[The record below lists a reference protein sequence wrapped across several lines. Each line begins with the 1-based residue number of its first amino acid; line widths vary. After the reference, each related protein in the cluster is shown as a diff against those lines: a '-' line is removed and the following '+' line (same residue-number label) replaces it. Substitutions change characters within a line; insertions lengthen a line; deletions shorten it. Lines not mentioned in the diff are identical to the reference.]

1 MKILLSAYACMPGQG
16 TELGNGWNWA
26 SHLAQNGHDVVVF
39 TSANWKDAIEENIKF
54 QQISNPRFVYIALPA
69 VLEPL
74 IKARRG
80 IKLQIHYLLWQ
91 WYVYYTAKKL
101 DLIENFDIVHH
112 VTLGSLQGGTWLW
125 RLGKPLVFGPV
136 GGGQTA
142 PPAFKKFFMEF
153 WWRESI
159 RTFITHHL
167 LRFTPTAFLTMKK
180 ADVVLATNKETVEL
194 AKKLG
199 AKRVVFI
206 LDNSV
211 SESYLLDQPPSLK
224 KTNTLKLLWVGSLLP
239 RKALN
244 LALEALSRVDREI
257 PFVLTIV
264 GGGVLQNRLNVQI
277 EKLGLVDKVVTM
289 GNIPWDEVRNAYLQ
303 SDIFIFTSLRD
314 SCPAQLME
322 AMAVGLPIITL
333 NHHGSR
339 DIVPNNAGIKVN
351 VDTPDECVKNIA
363 QAIEFLY
370 HDPSLRFEMG
380 NAGWNFAR
388 TATWSNKIN
397 TISEIYTTL

>member
-26 SHLAQNGHDVVVF
+26 IHLAEKGHDVVVL
-39 TSANWKDAIEENIKF
+39 TSANWKDAIEDTVKSQKIT
-54 QQISNPRFVYIALPA
+54 NPRFVYIALPSA
-69 VLEPL
+69 VEPL
-74 IKARRG
+74 IKAGRG
-80 IKLQIHYLLWQ
+80 MKLQIHYLLWQ
-91 WYVYYTAKKL
+91 WYVYYSAEQI
-101 DLIENFDIVHH
+101 DLVEKFDVVHH

-125 RLGKPLVFGPV
+125 RLNKPLVFGPV

-142 PPAFKKFFMEF
+142 PPAFKKYFMEY

-159 RTFITHHL
+159 RSFITNYL
-167 LRFTPTAFLTMKK
+167 LRFIPTAVLTMKK
-180 ADVVLATNKETVEL
+180 SGVVLVTNKETDVL

-211 SESYLLDQPPSLK
+211 SESYLLSQPPPLK
-224 KTNTLKLLWVGSLLP
+224 QSDTLNLLWVGSLLP

-244 LALEALSRVDREI
+244 LALEALSCVDRKI
-257 PFVLTIV
+257 PFILTIV
-264 GGGVLQNRLNVQI
+264 GGGALQDRINRQI
-277 EKLGLVDKVVTM
+277 EKLGLVDKVVVM
-289 GNIPWDEVRNAYLQ
+289 GSIPWDEVRTMYLQ

-339 DIVPNNAGIKVN
+339 DIVPDGAGVKVN
-351 VDTPDECVKNIA
+351 VDTPVECVAKIA
-363 QAIEFLY
+363 HAIESLY
-370 HDPSLRFEMG
+370 HDPLMRLEMG
-380 NAGWNFAR
+380 SAGYNFAR
-388 TATWSNKIN
+388 TATWSNKID
-397 TISEIYTTL
+397 TISEIYSSL

>member
-26 SHLAQNGHDVVVF
+26 IHLAQNGHDVVVF
-39 TSANWKDAIEENIKF
+39 TSANWKDAIEESIKST
-54 QQISNPRFVYIALPA
+54 QIANLRFVYIALPT

-91 WYVYYTAKKL
+91 WYVYYSAKQS
-101 DLIENFDIVHH
+101 DLIEDFDIIHH

-125 RLGKPLVFGPV
+125 RLNKPLVFGPV

-142 PPAFKKFFMEF
+142 PPAFKKYFMEF

-159 RTFITHHL
+159 RTFIARYL
-167 LRFTPTAFLTMKK
+167 LQFTPTAVLTMKK
-180 ADVVLATNKETVEL
+180 AAVVLATNNETVEL

-224 KTNTLKLLWVGSLLP
+224 KHNTLKLLWVGSLLP

-244 LALEALSRVDREI
+244 LALEALSCVDREI
-257 PFVLTIV
+257 PFALTIV
-264 GGGVLQNRLNVQI
+264 GGGVLQNRLNAQI
-277 EKLGLVDKVVTM
+277 EKLGLVNKVVTA
-289 GNIPWDEVRNAYLQ
+289 GSISWDEVRNAYLKN
-303 SDIFIFTSLRD
+303 DIFIFTSLRD

-339 DIVPNNAGIKVN
+339 DVVPDDAGIKVN

-363 QAIEFLY
+363 RAIELLY
-370 HDPSLRFEMG
+370 HNPSLCFEMG
-380 NAGWNFAR
+380 KAGWNFAR
-388 TATWSNKIN
+388 TATWSDKIN